1 MESNMHYGRTISR
14 YYLFSI
20 SNILAAFGGGLILG
34 KATDVIM
41 NPALHGGSILAFL

>member
-1 MESNMHYGRTISR
+1 MHYGRTISR